1 MKKQTNRGAFTMTL
15 SILSA
20 DNIVLNKELT
30 TKEEAIRFTGQI
42 LVERGYVEPSYVEK
56 MLEREAMTSTYMG
69 NFVAIPHGTDDAK
82 EQVKTSGI
90 AIIQVP
96 EGVDFGDG
104 NIAKL
109 IFGIAGKGDEH
120 LDILSNIA
128 IVVSDEENVEAIV
141 KATSKEDILSFFEG
155 VN

>member
-1 MKKQTNRGAFTMTL
+1 MTL
-15 SILSA
+15 SILSI
-20 DNIVLNKELT
+20 DNIVLNQAFT
-30 TKEEAIRFTGQI
+30 TKEEAIRFTGNM
-42 LVERGYVEPSYVEK
+42 LVDRGYVEPNYVEK
-56 MLEREAMTSTYMG
+56 MLEREEMTTTYMG

-82 EQVKTSGI
+82 QEVKESGI

-96 EGVDFGDG
+96 GGIDFGDG
-104 NIAKL
+104 NIVKL

-128 IVVSDEENVEAIV
+128 IVVSEEENVEQIV
-141 KATSKEDILSFFEG
+141 KASSKEAILAFFEG